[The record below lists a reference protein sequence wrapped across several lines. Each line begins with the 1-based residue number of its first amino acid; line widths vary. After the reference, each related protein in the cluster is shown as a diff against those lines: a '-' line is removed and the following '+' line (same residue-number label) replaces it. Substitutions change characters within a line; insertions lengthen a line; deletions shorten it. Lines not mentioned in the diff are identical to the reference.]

1 MLITNERTRA
11 CACCCSADAAV
22 SPAGTGNPMGPI
34 RYSGAPGCAP
44 ACWARAKELWPLAA
58 TAAREKLFLRGSERG
73 EEKRRRRTDVLWC
86 QQSAQNEGR
95 QASVFLSSHLVA
107 ASWELAWETMSLR
120 LLISRI
126 VSSRTSMRSSDASA
140 EKKRWFCRIVIGAG
154 RQHGAMEAVPTLHT
168 FLKRMSI
175 MRGSAGDL
183 ERQLPSQKSQKEP
196 RGPAT
201 EGPTFERI

>member
-1 MLITNERTRA
+1 MVA

-58 TAAREKLFLRGSERG
+58 AAAREKLFLRGSERG

-126 VSSRTSMRSSDASA
+126 VSSRTSM
-140 EKKRWFCRIVIGAG
+140 
-154 RQHGAMEAVPTLHT
+154 T
-168 FLKRMSI
+168 FLFLTVSGSI
-175 MRGSAGDL
+175 VRRTSIL
-183 ERQLPSQKSQKEP
+183 FFVQRPEERKKESKK
-196 RGPAT
+196 
-201 EGPTFERI
+201 ERRRR

>member
-1 MLITNERTRA
+1 MVA

-22 SPAGTGNPMGPI
+22 SPAGTGESHGADPVLGS
-34 RYSGAPGCAP
+34 SGL
-44 ACWARAKELWPLAA
+44 RAGMLGQGKGALALAA
-58 TAAREKLFLRGSERG
+58 AAAREVVPAGQRARG

-126 VSSRTSMRSSDASA
+126 VSSRTSM
-140 EKKRWFCRIVIGAG
+140 
-154 RQHGAMEAVPTLHT
+154 T
-168 FLKRMSI
+168 FLFLTVSGSI
-175 MRGSAGDL
+175 VRRTSILFSSNDPKKERKKERKTTGQRRRRRERGRLCVGRARPPSPDL
-183 ERQLPSQKSQKEP
+183 VPSLLL
-196 RGPAT
+196 
-201 EGPTFERI
+201 